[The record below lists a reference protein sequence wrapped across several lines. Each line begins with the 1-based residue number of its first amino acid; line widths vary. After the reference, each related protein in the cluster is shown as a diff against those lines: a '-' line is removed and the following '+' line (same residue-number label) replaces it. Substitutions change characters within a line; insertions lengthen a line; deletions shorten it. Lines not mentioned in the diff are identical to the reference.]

1 MKSSQ
6 RNHLLRSLTLPL
18 GVVMLGGLH
27 LTPAWAGI
35 FPGLQQEA
43 CMADAY
49 IAKGGSLSGGSLN
62 CTAKDI
68 EVSKV
73 VPVNP
78 NQECTNG
85 QVFTFNADVTI
96 KTNAS
101 ERYDTTFYLPR
112 TSQSPQVVQ
121 GGARNCSLV
130 LPKASDAGENG
141 QVAYVNLEPKLKA
154 TDFLDTCGDITKAN
168 GTDQYTLFNQP
179 ITMLCQPSPTDPN
192 KALFTY
198 CAAWDIQKSL
208 SCSESTVPP
217 GAVPATKS
225 KCNCDSFA
233 INVFIRPEPPAIT
246 KTVEPTSLPEP
257 GGVFTYNLSFT
268 NSSVASLYIASLK
281 DEIDVG
287 GDGSY
292 DKSVDLWGATESV
305 GTADGIYLLSST
317 CAKPAAGSTT
327 KEVLPNATYSCQFT
341 LHIKDRDLPNDQSP
355 EKYVDNIVALFKD
368 KNGGTVGDGSTCP
381 TGFQTAGNNCSG
393 AKLVEITNVPPTI
406 AVEKTPSTD
415 EVLEPGANVT
425 YTIKV
430 TNTAGDHDDPLT
442 LTSLVDDKFG
452 DLDGQGTCDLGS
464 GVALYKGTPFQCS
477 VTEFVG
483 GNAGDVHTNKVTAKA
498 LDNEGDEAT
507 GEDSATVNINDVAS
521 TITLQKDAV
530 PVSVPET
537 GDSDEKRSVAYTFTF
552 SVDANGVDKVT
563 FNDLDD
569 DVFGNLTS
577 QCQVNRKNGAPLV
590 PAVAL
595 AGFVLSPGESASCT
609 LSKDLQGNADESH
622 TNTATISG
630 KDEDNQTVTDSDDA
644 TVEFTDVP
652 PDITKLFALKAAG
665 FVRISNNGVDTLTV
679 TALTFKGVDV
689 ADGNGIPGSFT
700 LYDEPGV
707 STHEAGFGPFAF
719 CTTGGAI
726 LPGGHYDCAFVLE
739 LEPGL
744 ADLGNIDLK
753 AINPEPLVVT
763 LKDDELNEVKAE
775 VEVTIQTLE

>member
-1 MKSSQ
+1 MKPSQ
-6 RNHLLRSLTLPL
+6 HNRLLKSLTVPF
-18 GVVMLGGLH
+18 GIVMLGGLS

-49 IAKGGSLSGGSLN
+49 IAKGGSLAGGSLN

-168 GTDQYTLFNQP
+168 GTDQYTLLNQP

-233 INVFIRPEPPAIT
+233 INVFIRPEPPTIT

-268 NSSVASLYIASLK
+268 NSSAASLYIASLK

-327 KEVLPNATYSCQFT
+327 KEVLPSATYSCEFT

-381 TGFQTAGNNCSG
+381 TGFQSAGNNCSA
-393 AKLVEITNVPPTI
+393 AKMVEITNLPPAI
-406 AVEKTPSTD
+406 AVEKTPSVD

-425 YTIKV
+425 YTVRV

-442 LTSLVDDKFG
+442 LTSLVHF
-452 DLDGQGTCDLGS
+452 
-464 GVALYKGTPFQCS
+464 
-477 VTEFVG
+477 
-483 GNAGDVHTNKVTAKA
+483 
-498 LDNEGDEAT
+498 
-507 GEDSATVNINDVAS
+507 
-521 TITLQKDAV
+521 
-530 PVSVPET
+530 
-537 GDSDEKRSVAYTFTF
+537 
-552 SVDANGVDKVT
+552 
-563 FNDLDD
+563 
-569 DVFGNLTS
+569 
-577 QCQVNRKNGAPLV
+577 
-590 PAVAL
+590 
-595 AGFVLSPGESASCT
+595 
-609 LSKDLQGNADESH
+609 
-622 TNTATISG
+622 
-630 KDEDNQTVTDSDDA
+630 
-644 TVEFTDVP
+644 
-652 PDITKLFALKAAG
+652 
-665 FVRISNNGVDTLTV
+665 
-679 TALTFKGVDV
+679 
-689 ADGNGIPGSFT
+689 
-700 LYDEPGV
+700 
-707 STHEAGFGPFAF
+707 
-719 CTTGGAI
+719 
-726 LPGGHYDCAFVLE
+726 
-739 LEPGL
+739 
-744 ADLGNIDLK
+744 
-753 AINPEPLVVT
+753 
-763 LKDDELNEVKAE
+763 
-775 VEVTIQTLE
+775 